1 MKLYAKILKKE
12 DGTAAPTLPL
22 INHLLDVYSA
32 ALQLWKNILPE
43 SLKNLIATDLN
54 HDIDQSGEVLAYF
67 AGLHDIGKSSSYFQK
82 DVLNNIEFDCNLEI
96 KGLQEN
102 HAITS
107 ARYLMALNVPLAN
120 TFAKFLAMH
129 HGAVPSIIE
138 LKPCELPKDANELY
152 QKYQS
157 KLSHI
162 KLDNCKYSNE
172 YPAWGLAFVGLVT
185 LADWLVSQ
193 QEHWETQITEYENIT
208 ESQNRV
214 EPTILKA
221 NILPKAEI
229 YIDEENIF
237 NQFFKDL
244 ATNGVFEAR
253 PLQAMI
259 NDKFSTDEQ
268 SLTIIEA
275 PTGEGKTEA
284 AFLLAGKHLINK
296 VSGGIFVAMPTQAT
310 SNMTYERFNNF
321 LANICPLIKD
331 ETERNKIS
339 SVLVHAN
346 AMHNEQFKQMLNLD
360 SQINSEE
367 SNFQVSDWFT
377 NKKLSL
383 ISQFG
388 VGTVDQTLLSVL
400 NVKHF
405 FLRLFGLAGKTIIF
419 DEVHAYDV
427 CMEEIMKHLL
437 AWLKA
442 LGSSVVI
449 LSATLP
455 QNMKKEYLKAW
466 GAESEN
472 LSHDYPLITQAVDQK
487 VKQETFEV
495 MANKCERNIT
505 ISFTNQS
512 TNISAI
518 ADEVMQSVVPGGR
531 IAIIMN
537 TVCRSQELYEIV
549 KQKLD
554 ALSIAHELTLFHARY
569 MLRDRQAKEEIVK
582 KQFGKKATDDPTK
595 AKIVIATQV
604 IEQSLDLDFDIMFS
618 DFAPIDLLLQRAGRI
633 HRHKRTN
640 RPDAL
645 KSPKFVLIVPQ
656 ADEGAIPDFSPVHLG
671 KIYEPYYLMLSYH
684 KLRNISEWNFSNP
697 NIYRDFVESVY
708 SDNLDCSAM
717 NEADW
722 KWVEAAGKRLK
733 SDKRNHARSISSSM
747 ISEVEE
753 IKYMFRPDTLI
764 EFAEDKTKNGPTAKT
779 RCSDDNSRKYIL
791 LFSDS
796 KELYFDAKLSMK
808 VDYSVKHD
816 YDEYLKNSLQVYYDI
831 EDDDNIETEI
841 IPTHIL
847 KLFTGYKF
855 IIYNINNLDDNKI
868 KYDSNSG
875 LKRNNCAK

>member
-1 MKLYAKILKKE
+1 MKLYAKILKRE
-12 DGTAAPTLPL
+12 DGTSAPALPL

-32 ALQLWKNILPE
+32 ALYLWKTVLPE
-43 SLKNLIATDLN
+43 SLKHLVATDLN
-54 HDIDQSGEVLAYF
+54 HDIDQTGEVLSYF
-67 AGLHDIGKSSSYFQK
+67 CGLHDLGKASEYFQRK
-82 DVLNNIEFDCNLEI
+82 VLRKEDNCQC
-96 KGLQEN
+96 KQEN

-107 ARYLMALNVPLAN
+107 ARYMMALDVPLAN

-129 HGAVPSIIE
+129 HGAVPSIID
-138 LKPCELPKDANELY
+138 LKSCELPKDANELY

-157 KLSHI
+157 KLLHI
-162 KLDNCKYSNE
+162 KLDNYNYSNE

-193 QEHWETQITEYENIT
+193 QEHWESQIAEYENLK
-208 ESQNRV
+208 ESLNGV
-214 EPTILKA
+214 EATIKNA

-229 YIDEENIF
+229 NIDEQNIF

-253 PLQAMI
+253 PLQSTI

-284 AFLLAGKHLINK
+284 AFLLAGKHLINQ

-360 SQINSEE
+360 AQINSEE
-367 SNFQVSDWFT
+367 INFQVSDWFT

-455 QNMKKEYLKAW
+455 ENMKKEYLKAW
-466 GAESEN
+466 GAENEN
-472 LSHDYPLITQAVDQK
+472 ISKEYPLITQAVAQE
-487 VKQETFEV
+487 VQQETFEV
-495 MANKCERNIT
+495 MSNKYERKIN
-505 ISFTNQS
+505 ISFIYQS
-512 TNISAI
+512 DNISAI
-518 ADEVMQSVVPGGR
+518 ADEVVQSVVPGGR
-531 IAIIMN
+531 IAVIMN

-554 ALSIAHELTLFHARY
+554 GLNIEHDLTLFHARY

-582 KQFGKKATDDPTK
+582 KQFGKNAIDDPTK

-645 KSPKFVLIVPQ
+645 KSPKFVLIVPN
-656 ADEGAIPDFSPVHLG
+656 ADEGTIPEFTDFG

-708 SDNLDCSAM
+708 SDKPECSGM
-717 NEADW
+717 NEED
-722 KWVEAAGKRLK
+722 KKRMEKMKSNLK
-733 SDKRNHARSISSSM
+733 DTEQLYINQGQKQRIQGVKNLRNQFIKRNQYGDNEQD
-747 ISEVEE
+747 EVN
-753 IKYMFRPDTLI
+753 K
-764 EFAEDKTKNGPTAKT
+764 AKT
-779 RCSDDNSRKYIL
+779 RCGKSSKNIIL
-791 LFSDS
+791 LFELNGKYYLDKLYQVPVIIDS
-796 KELYFDAKLSMK
+796 TDINEIKNISEELF
-808 VDYSVKHD
+808 
-816 YDEYLKNSLQVYYDI
+816 KNSLSVSEYNYSVLKNKLSIPENLLEKFRIKGYFAFSLTEENLKYYDVAGL
-831 EDDDNIETEI
+831 T
-841 IPTHIL
+841 
-847 KLFTGYKF
+847 
-855 IIYNINNLDDNKI
+855 I
-868 KYDSNSG
+868 KD
-875 LKRNNCAK
+875 KTI

>member
-1 MKLYAKILKKE
+1 MELFAKILKRD

-32 ALQLWKNILPE
+32 ALHLWAKILPE
-43 SLKNLIATDLN
+43 SLKNLIATDL
-54 HDIDQSGEVLAYF
+54 DLSIEQSGEILAYF
-67 AGLHDIGKSSSYFQK
+67 AGLHDLGKASDYFQK
-82 DVLNNIEFDCNLEI
+82 KILRKEDKYEGN
-96 KGLQEN
+96 QEN

-120 TFAKFLAMH
+120 TFAKYLAMH
-129 HGAVPSIIE
+129 HGTVPSIVD
-138 LKPCELPKDANELY
+138 LKSTNVNENAKILY
-152 QKYQS
+152 QDYQN
-157 KLSHI
+157 KISHI
-162 KLDNCKYSNE
+162 KLNNCNYSNE

-193 QEHWETQITEYENIT
+193 QKHWETQITEYENIK
-208 ESQNRV
+208 ESQDRV
-214 EPTILKA
+214 EATILKA
-221 NILPKAEI
+221 NILPNAKI
-229 YIDEENIF
+229 NIDEENIV

-253 PLQAMI
+253 PLQSMI
-259 NDKFSTDEQ
+259 NEKFSTDEQ

-321 LANICPLIKD
+321 LANICPQIKD
-331 ETERNKIS
+331 ETERNIIS

-360 SQINSEE
+360 AQINSEE

-466 GAESEN
+466 GAESDNIIQE
-472 LSHDYPLITQAVDQK
+472 YPLITQAVAQE

-512 TNISAI
+512 ANISAI
-518 ADEVMQSVVPGGR
+518 ADEVVQSVVPGGR
-531 IAIIMN
+531 IAVIMN

-554 ALSIAHELTLFHARY
+554 AQSIAHELTLFHARF
-569 MLRDRQAKEEIVK
+569 MLRDRQDKEELVK
-582 KQFGKKATDDPTK
+582 KQFGKNAIDEPTK

-633 HRHKRTN
+633 HRHKRDN
-640 RPDAL
+640 RPNSL
-645 KSPKFVLIVPQ
+645 KSPKFVLIVPN
-656 ADEGAIPDFSPVHLG
+656 ADEGTIPDFSPVHLG
-671 KIYEPYYLMLSYH
+671 KIYEPYYLMLSYY

-697 NIYRDFVESVY
+697 NIYRNFVESVY
-708 SDNLDCSAM
+708 CDNPDNSTM
-717 NEADW
+717 NEADR
-722 KWVEAAGKRLK
+722 KRVEAAGKRLK
-733 SDKRNHARSISSSM
+733 SDKRNHARNIASSM

-764 EFAEDKTKNGPTAKT
+764 EFAEDNTKKGPTAKT

-796 KELYFDAKLSMK
+796 KELYFDAKLSEH
-808 VDYSVKHD
+808 VDFNLVKHD

>member
-1 MKLYAKILKKE
+1 MKLYAKILKRDDCSSE
-12 DGTAAPTLPL
+12 PALPL

-32 ALQLWKNILPE
+32 ALHLWENILPE
-43 SLKNLIATDLN
+43 SLKKLIAKDLELN
-54 HDIDQSGEVLAYF
+54 IEQAGEVLAYLS
-67 AGLHDIGKSSSYFQK
+67 GLHDLGKASDYFQRN
-82 DVLNNIEFDCNLEI
+82 VLRKEDKYEGN
-96 KGLQEN
+96 QEN
-102 HAITS
+102 HAIT
-107 ARYLMALNVPLAN
+107 AAKHLMALDVPLAN

-129 HGAVPSIIE
+129 HGAVPSIID
-138 LKPCELPKDANELY
+138 LKSSDVSENTKILY
-152 QKYQS
+152 QEYQS

-162 KLDNCKYSNE
+162 QLNNCNYSNE

-193 QEHWETQITEYENIT
+193 KEHWESQITEYDNY
-208 ESQNRV
+208 QNSHDRV
-214 EPTILKA
+214 EATIKKA
-221 NILPKAEI
+221 NILPNAKI
-229 YIDEENIF
+229 NIDEENIF

-244 ATNGVFEAR
+244 ASNGVFEPR
-253 PLQAMI
+253 PLQSMV

-284 AFLLAGKHLINK
+284 AFLLAGKHLINQ

-346 AMHNEQFKQMLNLD
+346 AMHNEQFKLMLNLD
-360 SQINSEE
+360 AQINSEE

-455 QNMKKEYLKAW
+455 ENMKKEYLKAW

-472 LSHDYPLITQAVDQK
+472 ISEEYPLITQAVAQE
-487 VKQETFEV
+487 VQQETFEV
-495 MANKCERNIT
+495 MSDKCERIIN
-505 ISFTNQS
+505 ISFLSQS
-512 TNISAI
+512 DSIAAI
-518 ADEVMQSVVPGGR
+518 ADEVVQSVVQGGR
-531 IAIIMN
+531 IAVIMN

-549 KQKLD
+549 EQKLK
-554 ALSIAHELTLFHARY
+554 AQNIAYDLTLFHARY
-569 MLRDRQAKEEIVK
+569 MLRDRQAKEELVK
-582 KQFGKKATDDPTK
+582 KQFGKNAIDNPNK

-633 HRHKRTN
+633 HRHKRAN

-656 ADEGAIPDFSPVHLG
+656 ADEGIIPDFSPIHLG

-684 KLRNISEWNFSNP
+684 KLRNIAEWNFSNP

-708 SDNLDCSAM
+708 SDNPDCDGM
-717 NEADW
+717 NEAD
-722 KWVEAAGKRLK
+722 KKRVEKMKSNLK
-733 SDKRNHARSISSSM
+733 DTEQLYINQGQKQRIQGVKNLRNQFIKRNQYADNEQD
-747 ISEVEE
+747 EVN
-753 IKYMFRPDTLI
+753 K
-764 EFAEDKTKNGPTAKT
+764 AKT
-779 RCSDDNSRKYIL
+779 RCGKSSKNIIL
-791 LFSDS
+791 LFEHNGKYYLDKLYQVPLNIDS
-796 KELYFDAKLSMK
+796 TDNNEIKNISEELF
-808 VDYSVKHD
+808 
-816 YDEYLKNSLQVYYDI
+816 KNSLSVSEYNYSVIKNKLSIPENLLDKFRIKGYFAFSLTEENLKYYDVAGL
-831 EDDDNIETEI
+831 T
-841 IPTHIL
+841 
-847 KLFTGYKF
+847 
-855 IIYNINNLDDNKI
+855 I
-868 KYDSNSG
+868 KD
-875 LKRNNCAK
+875 KTI